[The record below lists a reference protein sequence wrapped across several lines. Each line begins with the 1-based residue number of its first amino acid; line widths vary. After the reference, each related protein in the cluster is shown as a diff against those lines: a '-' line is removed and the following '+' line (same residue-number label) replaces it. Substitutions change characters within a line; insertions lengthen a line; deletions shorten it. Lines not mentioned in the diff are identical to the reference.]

1 MINVTQ
7 DELDKFYKKAAAMF
21 NRCKF
26 CRRGQI
32 YFNVAYDFWPE
43 EVNKIRG
50 TDDDCFY
57 DDSKI
62 NAFLSHFNVIV
73 IKDYSVNYN
82 EWNY

>member
-7 DELDKFYKKAAAMF
+7 DELNKFYKRASEMF
-21 NRCKF
+21 NHCKSW
-26 CRRGQI
+26 RQGQT
-32 YFNVAYDFWPE
+32 YFNVACDFWPE

-62 NAFLSHFNVIV
+62 AAFFSHFNVV
-73 IKDYSVNYN
+73 DASVNYN

>member
-7 DELDKFYKKAAAMF
+7 DELNKFYKRAVEMF
-21 NRCKF
+21 NHCKSW
-26 CRRGQI
+26 RQGQT
-32 YFNVAYDFWPE
+32 YFNVACDFWPE

-50 TDDDCFY
+50 TNDDCFY

-62 NAFLSHFNVIV
+62 AAFLSHFNVV
-73 IKDYSVNYN
+73 DVSVNYN

>member
-7 DELDKFYKKAAAMF
+7 DELNNFYKRAAEMF
-21 NRCKF
+21 SHCKSW
-26 CRRGQI
+26 RQGQT
-32 YFNVAYDFWPE
+32 YFNVACDFWPE

-62 NAFLSHFNVIV
+62 AAFLSHFNVI
-73 IKDYSVNYN
+73 DNSVNYN